1 MQLDDK
7 GLEFLAKEEGGF
19 ILNPYKDS
27 RGIPTISAGVTYYE
41 NGVSVKM
48 TDPII
53 DINRAKQ
60 LFRNIVA
67 QFERDINTHITKTI
81 TQNQFNA
88 LVSICYNIGQGG
100 FDHSTLLKEVNK
112 DPDCRCV
119 ATAFEMWKKAGSDEF
134 ALLPRR
140 KREVQLYFTK

>member
-7 GLEFLAKEEGGF
+7 GLQFLANEEGGF
-19 ILNPYKDS
+19 ILHPYKDS

-48 TDPII
+48 ADPNIEL
-53 DINRAKQ
+53 NRAKQ
-60 LFRNIVA
+60 LFHNIVSL
-67 QFERDINTHITKTI
+67 FERDINTYVTKPI

-100 FDHSTLLKEVNK
+100 FNHSTLLQEVDKNPN
-112 DPDCRCV
+112 DPNI
-119 ATAFEMWKKAGSDEF
+119 TKAFEMWKKAGNDLY

-140 KREVQLYFTK
+140 KREAQLYFS